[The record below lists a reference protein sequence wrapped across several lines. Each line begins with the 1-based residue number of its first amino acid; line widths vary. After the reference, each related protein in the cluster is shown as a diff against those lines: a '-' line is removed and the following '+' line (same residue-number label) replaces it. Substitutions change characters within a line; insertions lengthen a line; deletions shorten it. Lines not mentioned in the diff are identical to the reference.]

1 MRQKQLLRS
10 IYWVSGFLI
19 LFIFAFLISIFFL
32 NPSSV
37 GNQNFLSNFNLWA
50 FVWALIFILILIL
63 TFVLAR
69 NIIHLF
75 FEYHSGQPGSR
86 IKGKLVLTFIVF
98 SIFPSMIMF
107 FLAFGLIN
115 QNLSK
120 WATAPSEQL
129 IGSSQIIAQK
139 YYDTK
144 RLLLV
149 SAAERLAERYDSAGR
164 QGLEELLPLAA
175 RDGFDAIFIADR
187 AGKIIHSVGAESGHN
202 LTPGQLAEARPGYP
216 AFLIDKAFNVDP
228 GMIDQGWVIV
238 ELPSPEEAPG
248 RTLAFGF
255 RLPESI
261 EFHLLEVREAHRV
274 HQELRGTL
282 DSLRTNYFLVLTAT
296 MLCVVFGF
304 VWLGSYIARKLT
316 VPLEALAEGSRELAG
331 GNFDHR
337 VEVAAVDE
345 LGILVDSFNLMAT
358 QLKENRE
365 QLERANFDLTET
377 NVELD
382 ERRRYIE
389 TILQNIATAVLTI
402 DHEEVIRTANQ
413 AALKLLQAMPKQIIS
428 RPIREVAD
436 NNLYREFLDMKKGA
450 ELFGIIRRQLTIHR
464 NGRVLYVAAT
474 VTTTRAP
481 QKDSSEFLIVLDDLT
496 ELIRAEKFAAWQEVA
511 RRLAHEIKNPLTPI
525 QLSAERVGRRF
536 QRVAESLPS
545 HPAITEYGEVLGEA
559 TRMIIEESRRLKSL
573 ITEFSRFARL
583 PVSKPVQTSL
593 HDLILKSL
601 SPYGANFSGIQ
612 VETEFDPKVDLVEVD
627 PEQMQRVFINLLEN
641 SLDALS
647 EITTEKS
654 IRIKT
659 QANPLRGAVIIE
671 FSDSGPGIPP
681 ADQENLF
688 LPYFSTKKKGTGL
701 GLAIVRQIVTEHKG
715 FIRIEPNHPSGTR
728 VIIEIPGLHS
738 EDAS

>member
-1 MRQKQLLRS
+1 MRQKQLLRR

-37 GNQNFLSNFNLWA
+37 GNQNFLTNFNLWA

-75 FEYHSGQPGSR
+75 FEYHARHPGSR

-115 QNLSK
+115 QNLST

-129 IGSSQIIAQK
+129 VGSSQIIARN
-139 YYDTK
+139 YYETK
-144 RLLLV
+144 RQLLV
-149 SAAERLAERYDSAGR
+149 SAAERLAEGYDSAGR
-164 QGLEELLPLAA
+164 KDFDALLPLAL
-175 RDGFDAIFIADR
+175 DGGFDAVFLVDGSGRITQS
-187 AGKIIHSVGAESGHN
+187 AGAASGHN
-202 LTPGQLAEARPGYP
+202 WAPSQLAKARRGSP
-216 AFLIDKAFNVDP
+216 AFLVEKAVNVDP
-228 GMIDQGWVIV
+228 GMIDQGCVV
-238 ELPSPEEAPG
+238 VMLPA
-248 RTLAFGF
+248 LAEHPTAALALGF
-255 RLPESI
+255 TLPESI

-316 VPLEALAEGSRELAG
+316 VPLEALAEGSRELAS

-337 VEVAAVDE
+337 VEVSAVDE
-345 LGILVDSFNLMAT
+345 LGILVDSFNQMAA

-365 QLERANFDLTET
+365 QLERANLDLTET
-377 NVELD
+377 NVQLD

-389 TILQNIATAVLTI
+389 TILQNIATAVLTM
-402 DHEEVIRTANQ
+402 DNEDVIRTANQ
-413 AALKLLQAMPKQIIS
+413 AALKLLQAMPKQILS

-436 NNLYREFLDMKKGA
+436 SKLYEEFLDMKKGA
-450 ELFGIIRRQLTIHR
+450 ELFGISRRQLTIQR

-536 QRVAESLPS
+536 QRVAESLPA
-545 HPAITEYGEVLGEA
+545 HPVITEYEEVLGEA

-583 PVSKPVQTSL
+583 PVSKPVETPL
-593 HDLILKSL
+593 HDLVLKSL
-601 SPYGANFSGIQ
+601 SPYGGNFDGIE
-612 VETEFDPKVDLVEVD
+612 VKTEFDPQVGLVEVD

-647 EITTEKS
+647 EVETEKK
-654 IRIKT
+654 ILIKT
-659 QANPLRGAVIIE
+659 QANPSRGAVIIE
-671 FSDSGPGIPP
+671 FSDSGPGISPV
-681 ADQENLF
+681 DQENLF

-701 GLAIVRQIVTEHKG
+701 GLAIVRQIVMEHKG
-715 FIRIEPNHPSGTR
+715 FIRIEPNQPSGTR
-728 VIIEIPGLHS
+728 VIIEIPGLHP
-738 EDAS
+738 